1 MNHCRSKTS
10 STAHGLMAW
19 RGTIWVLVIALGRNI
34 RRLSS
39 ELGNQ
44 SARGKGCAAN
54 VIVLLI
60 LAGIVEVGTNSC
72 ESRPRRG
79 RQVNSIQSILAEAG
93 VKNIRSNRDEIEL
106 GRGWLPRPALE
117 IGRESRTTTHSKRRC
132 NTRSA
137 FERIGNESSVCNAI
151 QLKRYKETPMEQP
164 DEVRDHARDN
174 KEPAMKKK
182 DDEVRGHT
190 TDNKEPAM
198 EKRDDRVRDHNTTDN
213 KETNMKK
220 DQPITNV
227 PGAPREGNR
236 GGNAASTER
245 SQAAGPHRGKLIT
258 ESDSV
263 TTGSRRPRLFD
274 PALKEREPIRRERFD
289 KWCLVEGGQTVVSVS
304 NVERELLILR
314 QCNMRHFTRFA
325 MAIGGFWDHPR
336 VYSVD
341 GSVWIFREENFGAS
355 EAKCSD
361 WGSSTGKSFDDL
373 FWTGEELANVVLLPG
388 TRQAWIDTNTNIE
401 FKDRDRAEMSR
412 LIDLDEGYVIRAVR
426 GVGEGSLVVGTE
438 PQKIFRGALRE
449 KSSIWSADGSSSM
462 DLEETAGWVITD
474 LTVGFS
480 GGGYLASRRMSA
492 DVRRGVELAEL
503 VAFNASGSLQSRA
516 ELPEGEDVVQMLT
529 LPGEGHTLVR
539 TYVQGSG
546 EGRLRWYRHQARQ
559 LVLEAVYSVP
569 SALVVLQDQSSG
581 SAAYVM
587 PSEDGFRMGAIEP
600 GRAVD

>member
-1 MNHCRSKTS
+1 
-10 STAHGLMAW
+10 
-19 RGTIWVLVIALGRNI
+19 
-34 RRLSS
+34 
-39 ELGNQ
+39 
-44 SARGKGCAAN
+44 
-54 VIVLLI
+54 
-60 LAGIVEVGTNSC
+60 
-72 ESRPRRG
+72 
-79 RQVNSIQSILAEAG
+79 LAEAG
-93 VKNIRSNRDEIEL
+93 VKNIRTNTERLDP
-106 GRGWLPRPALE
+106 GRGWWPRPALE
-117 IGRESRTTTHSKRRC
+117 IGRESQTTTKSKRRC

-164 DEVRDHARDN
+164 DEVRDHATDN
-174 KEPAMKKK
+174 KEPAMHKG

-198 EKRDDRVRDHNTTDN
+198 EERDDRVRDHNTTDN

-220 DQPITNV
+220 NQTITNV
-227 PGAPREGNR
+227 PRAPQEGNR

-263 TTGSRRPRLFD
+263 TTGSRRPRLFGAA
-274 PALKEREPIRRERFD
+274 PAEGEAIEMEWLN
-289 KWCLVEGGQTVVSVS
+289 KWCLLEGGKTAVCLSRIGVD
-304 NVERELLILR
+304 LLILHR
-314 QCNMRHFTRFA
+314 CDLRRRSSSS
-325 MAIGGFWDHPR
+325 AIAIDGYWIGLR

-341 GSVWIFREENFGAS
+341 ESVWIFRELDWRAS
-355 EAKCSD
+355 EARCSA
-361 WGSSTGKSFDDL
+361 WRSPTSKSFGDL
-373 FWTGEELANVVLLPG
+373 FPREEELVNVVLLPG
-388 TRQAWIDTNTNIE
+388 TRWAWFDTDLDVK
-401 FKDRDRAEMSR
+401 FKNGDRAEMSR
-412 LIDLDEGYVIRAVR
+412 LIDLDKGYVIRAVG
-426 GVGEGSLVVGTE
+426 GVGRGRLVVGTE

-449 KSSIWSADGSSSM
+449 KSSIWSADGKSSI

-492 DVRRGVELAEL
+492 DGRRGVELAEL

-539 TYVQGSG
+539 TYVRGSTG
-546 EGRLRWYRHQARQ
+546 GRLRWYRHQARQ

-581 SAAYVM
+581 SAAYVV
-587 PSEDGFRMGAIEP
+587 PGEEGFRMGAIDP
-600 GRAVD
+600 VRGVDSRMVGSWARP

>member
-1 MNHCRSKTS
+1 LNTRFL
-10 STAHGLMAW
+10 A
-19 RGTIWVLVIALGRNI
+19 
-34 RRLSS
+34 RL
-39 ELGNQ
+39 
-44 SARGKGCAAN
+44 AN

-60 LAGIVEVGTNSC
+60 LAGIAEVGTNSC

-106 GRGWLPRPALE
+106 GRGWWPRPALE
-117 IGRESRTTTHSKRRC
+117 IGRESQTTTKSKRRC
-132 NTRSA
+132 NTRSD
-137 FERIGNESSVCNAI
+137 FEFKANNSTVYDAI
-151 QLKRYKETPMEQP
+151 QLKHYKETAMEQP
-164 DEVRDHARDN
+164 DEVREHATDN
-174 KEPAMKKK
+174 KEPAMKKWG
-182 DDEVRGHT
+182 DEVRGHT
-190 TDNKEPAM
+190 TDNEEPTM
-198 EKRDDRVRDHNTTDN
+198 EKRDDKARDRTATDN

-227 PGAPREGNR
+227 SGAPREGNR

-258 ESDSV
+258 ESSV
-263 TTGSRRPRLFD
+263 TTGSRRPRLFGAA
-274 PALKEREPIRRERFD
+274 PAEGEAIEMEWLN
-289 KWCLVEGGQTVVSVS
+289 KWCLLEGGKTAVCLSTIGVD
-304 NVERELLILR
+304 LLILHR
-314 QCNMRHFTRFA
+314 CDLRRRSSSS
-325 MAIGGFWDHPR
+325 AIAIDGYWWSGLR

-341 GSVWIFREENFGAS
+341 ESVWIFREENFGAS
-355 EAKCSD
+355 EARCSA
-361 WGSSTGKSFDDL
+361 WRSPTSKSFGDL
-373 FWTGEELANVVLLPG
+373 FPRGEVLVNVVLLPG
-388 TRQAWIDTNTNIE
+388 TRWAWFDTDLDIK
-401 FKDRDRAEMSR
+401 FKNGDRAEMSR
-412 LIDLDEGYVIRAVR
+412 LIDLDKGYVIRAVG
-426 GVGEGSLVVGTE
+426 GVGRGRLVVGTE

-449 KSSIWSADGSSSM
+449 KSSIWSADGKSSI

-492 DVRRGVELAEL
+492 DVRRGAELAEL

-539 TYVQGSG
+539 TYVRGSTS
-546 EGRLRWYRHQARQ
+546 GRLRWYRHQARQ

-600 GRAVD
+600 VRAVDSRMVGSWARP